1 MLYRNFQF
9 TPADYITIVSHDI
22 YIRNPKTL
30 YTNKDADRNKEIDRC
45 FDKENWQKAYDIIKQ
60 EYAVDFLKSKM
71 STSIDNLFKKKGF

>member
-30 YTNKDADRNKEIDRC
+30 YTNKDADRNKEIDSAMINMRVPKR
-45 FDKENWQKAYDIIKQ
+45 FREIVKPHVFKRLKEDALKKFKIKEQK
-60 EYAVDFLKSKM
+60 
-71 STSIDNLFKKKGF
+71 